1 MVSRRERLEQLF
13 DEDHPEMDTIIQYLS
28 LLDHELDDC
37 QEEKLQVLVAKE
49 MIDYSSSEDDEP
61 TRNVKVNIKEE
72 DEETY
77 RPNRKRRG
85 NSSSQPNYTRYD
97 IPQEYI
103 PNRKTGLTNTKSLD
117 LDCAS
122 NRRQLIEEWDN
133 EMRLIIKTEKALTN
147 DFDLIL
153 TLAKSKT
160 VGNAKQ
166 LLESLHTEAFKQAS
180 TTGEEF
186 LTTLTNSFYTI
197 FVGTN
202 YLTQG
207 TREKEKAVQEA
218 RNRLVKLQICNL
230 CSLESF
236 FCDYETNLLKLPI
249 EEWPKYIEEYIRKIP
264 FVGME
269 VLEEYSKQDSIT
281 KGSLGYA
288 HNLIKAYME
297 KKCKSLKIKK
307 EIRRNMCCPKFSSPE
322 TQYGCK
328 PISHKKAKKKKYKQ
342 YYKKKYRLRKPKRWT
357 NSRRKY
363 SGRKLFRRKRDQKE
377 ETSQQSPEEKKKF
390 CPQGKTTCRCWIC
403 NEIGHFAKDCRN
415 KSANHNK
422 IIEELQS
429 LQLEPVFDL
438 NELKIEEKFWELK
451 EVSESSESESEI
463 SSDESSDSED
473 LE

>member
-1 MVSRRERLEQLF
+1 MSSRRERLEQLF
-13 DEDHPEMDTIIQYLS
+13 EEDHPEMDTIIQYLS
-28 LLDHELDDC
+28 LLDDELDNC

-49 MIDYSSSEDDEP
+49 MISYSSSSEDEAA
-61 TRNVKVNIKEE
+61 NVKANIKEE
-72 DEETY
+72 DEDTY

-85 NSSSQPNYTRYD
+85 TSSSQPNYTRYD
-97 IPQEYI
+97 IPSEYI
-103 PNRKTGLTNTKSLD
+103 PNKKTGLTNTKSLD

-166 LLESLHTEAFKQAS
+166 LLESLHTDAFKQAS
-180 TTGEEF
+180 STGEEF

-269 VLEEYSKQDSIT
+269 VLEEYSKQDNIT

-342 YYKKKYRLRKPKRWT
+342 YYKRKYRLRKPKRWT

-377 ETSQQSPEEKKKF
+377 ETAQPSEGKKKF
-390 CPQGKTTCRCWIC
+390 CPQGKTSCRCWIC

-415 KSANHNK
+415 KTANHNK
-422 IIEELQS
+422 VLEELKT
-429 LQLEPVFDL
+429 LQLEPVFDTSRL
-438 NELKIEEKFWELK
+438 EEEEMFWEII
-451 EVSESSESESEI
+451 SETDSESESES
-463 SSDESSDSED
+463 SSDESDDSTD

>member
-1 MVSRRERLEQLF
+1 MSSRRERLEQLSE
-13 DEDHPEMDTIIQYLS
+13 EDHPEMDTIIQYLS
-28 LLDHELDDC
+28 LLDDELDNC

-49 MIDYSSSEDDEP
+49 MISYSSSSENEAA
-61 TRNVKVNIKEE
+61 NVKANIKEE
-72 DEETY
+72 DEDTY

-85 NSSSQPNYTRYD
+85 TSSSRPNYTRYD
-97 IPQEYI
+97 IPSEYI
-103 PNRKTGLTNTKSLD
+103 PNKKTGLTNTKSLD

-166 LLESLHTEAFKQAS
+166 LLESLHTDAFKQAS
-180 TTGEEF
+180 STGEEF

-236 FCDYETNLLKLPI
+236 FSDYETNLLKLPI

-269 VLEEYSKQDSIT
+269 VLEEYSKQDNIT

-328 PISHKKAKKKKYKQ
+328 PFSHKKAKKKKYKQ
-342 YYKKKYRLRKPKRWT
+342 YYKRKYRLRKPKRWT

-377 ETSQQSPEEKKKF
+377 ESSSTTEDKKKF
-390 CPQGKTTCRCWIC
+390 CPQGETTCRCWIC

-422 IIEELQS
+422 VLEELKT
-429 LQLEPVFDL
+429 LQLEPVFDTSRL
-438 NELKIEEKFWELK
+438 EEEEMFWEII
-451 EVSESSESESEI
+451 SETDSESESES
-463 SSDESSDSED
+463 SSDESDDSTD

>member
-13 DEDHPEMDTIIQYLS
+13 DEDHPEMDIIIQYLS

-328 PISHKKAKKKKYKQ
+328 PISHKKAKKQKYKQ

>member
-1 MVSRRERLEQLF
+1 MSSRRERLEQLF
-13 DEDHPEMDTIIQYLS
+13 EEDHPEMDTIIQYLS
-28 LLDHELDDC
+28 LLDDELDNC

-49 MIDYSSSEDDEP
+49 MISYSSSSEDEAA
-61 TRNVKVNIKEE
+61 NVKANIKEE
-72 DEETY
+72 DEDTY

-85 NSSSQPNYTRYD
+85 TSSSQPNYTRYD
-97 IPQEYI
+97 IPSEYI
-103 PNRKTGLTNTKSLD
+103 PNKKTGLTNTKSLD

-166 LLESLHTEAFKQAS
+166 LLESLHTDAFKQAS
-180 TTGEEF
+180 STGEEF
-186 LTTLTNSFYTI
+186 LTTLTDSFYTI

-269 VLEEYSKQDSIT
+269 VLEEYSKQDNIT

-288 HNLIKAYME
+288 HNLIKSYME

-307 EIRRNMCCPKFSSPE
+307 EIRRNMCCPKVSSPE

-342 YYKKKYRLRKPKRWT
+342 YYKRKYRLRKPKRWT

-377 ETSQQSPEEKKKF
+377 ETAQPSEGKKKF
-390 CPQGKTTCRCWIC
+390 CPQGKTSCRCWIC

-415 KSANHNK
+415 KTVNHNK
-422 IIEELQS
+422 VLEELKT
-429 LQLEPVFDL
+429 LQLEPVFDTSRL
-438 NELKIEEKFWELK
+438 EEEEMFWEII
-451 EVSESSESESEI
+451 SETDSESESES
-463 SSDESSDSED
+463 SSDESDDSTD

>member
-1 MVSRRERLEQLF
+1 MSSRRERLEQLF
-13 DEDHPEMDTIIQYLS
+13 EEDHPEMDTIIQYLS
-28 LLDHELDDC
+28 LLDDELDNC

-49 MIDYSSSEDDEP
+49 MISYSSSSEDEAA
-61 TRNVKVNIKEE
+61 NVKANIKEE
-72 DEETY
+72 DEDTY
-77 RPNRKRRG
+77 RSNRKRRG
-85 NSSSQPNYTRYD
+85 TSSSQPNYTRYD
-97 IPQEYI
+97 IPSEYI
-103 PNRKTGLTNTKSLD
+103 PNKKTGLTNTKSLD

-166 LLESLHTEAFKQAS
+166 LLESLHTDAFKQAS
-180 TTGEEF
+180 STGEEF

-269 VLEEYSKQDSIT
+269 VLEEYSKQDNIT

-328 PISHKKAKKKKYKQ
+328 PFSHKKAKKKKYKQ
-342 YYKKKYRLRKPKRWT
+342 YYKRKYRLRKPKRWT

-377 ETSQQSPEEKKKF
+377 ESSSTTEDKKKF

-422 IIEELQS
+422 VLEELKT
-429 LQLEPVFDL
+429 LQLEPVFDTSRL
-438 NELKIEEKFWELK
+438 EEEEMFWEII
-451 EVSESSESESEI
+451 SETDSESESES
-463 SSDESSDSED
+463 SSDESDDSTD

>member
-1 MVSRRERLEQLF
+1 MSSRRERLEQLF
-13 DEDHPEMDTIIQYLS
+13 EEDHPEMDTIIQYLS
-28 LLDHELDDC
+28 LLDDELDNC

-49 MIDYSSSEDDEP
+49 MISYSSSSEDEAA
-61 TRNVKVNIKEE
+61 NVKANIKEE
-72 DEETY
+72 DEDTY

-85 NSSSQPNYTRYD
+85 TSSSQPNYTRYD
-97 IPQEYI
+97 IPSEYI
-103 PNRKTGLTNTKSLD
+103 PNKKTGLTNTKSLD

-166 LLESLHTEAFKQAS
+166 LLESLHTDAFKQAS
-180 TTGEEF
+180 STGEEF

-236 FCDYETNLLKLPI
+236 FSDYETNLLKLPI

-269 VLEEYSKQDSIT
+269 VLEEYSKQDNIT

-328 PISHKKAKKKKYKQ
+328 PFSHKKAKKKKYKQ

-377 ETSQQSPEEKKKF
+377 ESSSTTEDKKKF

-415 KSANHNK
+415 KSAGHNK

-429 LQLEPVFDL
+429 LQLEPVFNLD
-438 NELKIEEKFWELK
+438 ELKEEEKFWELE
-451 EVSESSESESEI
+451 EVSESSESESES
-463 SSDESSDSED
+463 SSDGSTDSED